1 MTNVKYVSRKRKNIE
16 AGLELGNENIKAEWD
31 LCIVESHDIDK
42 IK

>member
-16 AGLELGNENIKAEWD
+16 AGLEPGNENIKAEQD
-31 LCIVESHDIDK
+31 LCIVESHDTDK

>member
-16 AGLELGNENIKAEWD
+16 AGLEVGDENIKAKWE
-31 LCIVESHDIDK
+31 LCIVERNDIDK